1 MKPVRRKVTLKDIA
15 EETGYT
21 INTVSRALKNKEGVA
36 ESTRE
41 LIHETAREMGYI
53 TNSIAGALRSG
64 ETKTIA
70 VIIGDISNPHFSIM
84 VKELEV
90 VAKRFKYSVFV
101 INTDEDGE
109 MECQAVYSALSKKVD
124 GIVICPTQR
133 GESSI
138 ELMRKNGIP
147 FVLLGRRFPEEDV
160 DYVIWDDLKGGYLA
174 TQHLIETGRRRILC
188 LSGPSYI
195 SSARERLMGYKKA
208 LSEAGLP
215 YAKELVRETPITS
228 GKCHEV
234 ISGLLDEGADFDAIF
249 AFSDMI
255 AYEAIWALGGRGLAV
270 PRDVAVVGFDNIQ
283 SRLFLPVPLTTVS
296 APKGRVA
303 RRAMSILLR
312 KMRGRDLDSYYHE
325 IIDTNLVI
333 RETA

>member
-1 MKPVRRKVTLKDIA
+1 
-15 EETGYT
+15 
-21 INTVSRALKNKEGVA
+21 
-36 ESTRE
+36 
-41 LIHETAREMGYI
+41 
-53 TNSIAGALRSG
+53 
-64 ETKTIA
+64 
-70 VIIGDISNPHFSIM
+70 
-84 VKELEV
+84 
-90 VAKRFKYSVFV
+90 
-101 INTDEDGE
+101 
-109 MECQAVYSALSKKVD
+109 
-124 GIVICPTQR
+124 
-133 GESSI
+133 
-138 ELMRKNGIP
+138 
-147 FVLLGRRFPEEDV
+147 
-160 DYVIWDDLKGGYLA
+160 
-174 TQHLIETGRRRILC
+174 
-188 LSGPSYI
+188 
-195 SSARERLMGYKKA
+195 MGYKKA

-255 AYEAIWALGGRGLAV
+255 AYEAIWALGERGLAV